1 MKIRFIAYSKLKR
14 KPYKHFE
21 KSKTINARISM
32 DADWIERIQEVFM
45 DKNNPAN
52 KQSEQEEE
60 SVEHGKFNSITN
72 SKKSENQNQ
81 EHNTKKVALGPNTKR

>member
-1 MKIRFIAYSKLKR
+1 
-14 KPYKHFE
+14 
-21 KSKTINARISM
+21 
-32 DADWIERIQEVFM
+32 M

-52 KQSEQEEE
+52 KQSTQEEE

-72 SKKSENQNQ
+72 SRKVENQNQ